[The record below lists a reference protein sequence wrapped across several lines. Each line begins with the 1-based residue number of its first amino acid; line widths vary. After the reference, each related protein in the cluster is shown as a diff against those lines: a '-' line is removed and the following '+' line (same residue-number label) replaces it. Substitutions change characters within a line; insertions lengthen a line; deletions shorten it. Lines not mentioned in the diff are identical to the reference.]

1 MYPPTYLSHKT
12 GSRASRQDVTTI
24 MNAVTPDVVVLE
36 LCQTRYDSMLREA
49 AMEKKEDFRDTL
61 SDRADRLAGGV
72 KNFYAKYGLVQTVM
86 MTVLS
91 TTTEVGKYIRMS
103 VCVRLCGWLLGVGGW
118 IDFMR

>member
-1 MYPPTYLSHKT
+1 M
-12 GSRASRQDVTTI
+12 TTV
-24 MNAVTPDVVVLE
+24 MNAVSPDVVVLE

-91 TTTEVGKYIRMS
+91 TTTEVGARVYVWCFAFR
-103 VCVRLCGWLLGVGGW
+103 VGWV
-118 IDFMR
+118 D